1 MIARQSTALLCLLIC
16 AFVPLHLAAQAPS
29 GAVSPSSAK
38 VSSIDKVTVD
48 PQAERL
54 RITISLSVSVT
65 PTTDRLTNPDR
76 ILFDFPGCELKA
88 GNRRVAVN
96 RGAVKEVR
104 LSQFSVDPPVTRM
117 VIDAKERVEFQINPA
132 GNEVVIEIPLP
143 KAEAAA
149 ASSSRPVSSPQNES
163 AASTAPPA
171 LKQTQ
176 RAIARSAASRPGGAY
191 GLMAKARALTL
202 EDLQGLEDHAAKGDP
217 DAQTRLALAYHA
229 GVLLKKDDAEAL
241 QLLHKAADK
250 GFAAA
255 EESLGIFAQTGV
267 GIEQPDPA
275 GAITWYKKA
284 LQHGA
289 LDAATNMAL
298 MYANGNGVAKDPA
311 QALSLFRK
319 AAEGGDAAAQY
330 NLALMYDRGEGVP
343 QDHKESLR
351 WLNAAAD
358 LNVIPALLDLGRF
371 SLHPVEG
378 DKPDAD
384 KAIGYYTKAA
394 DLGSPMAQAILGNLY
409 ANGVHGNVDYEKSVE
424 WYRKAA
430 EKGHPDGQFGLGVR
444 YAMGQ
449 GVPADLQEAMRLFTA
464 AAEQGQ
470 PNAQFNLAT
479 MYEEGKGTPADPER
493 AAHYYQLAAD
503 QGFVRAQFRYGLFLA
518 KSSASSDKIAAYKWF
533 SLAQSVITQS
543 AAKLSELKASMSAQE
558 IAEGDKQVEQWRT
571 EHHSGQP

>member
-1 MIARQSTALLCLLIC
+1 
-16 AFVPLHLAAQAPS
+16 
-29 GAVSPSSAK
+29 
-38 VSSIDKVTVD
+38 
-48 PQAERL
+48 
-54 RITISLSVSVT
+54 
-65 PTTDRLTNPDR
+65 
-76 ILFDFPGCELKA
+76 
-88 GNRRVAVN
+88 VN

-104 LSQFSVDPPVTRM
+104 LSQFSVNPPITRI
-117 VIDAKERVEFQINPA
+117 VIDAKERVDFQMTRS

-143 KAEAAA
+143 KAEAAV
-149 ASSSRPVSSPQNES
+149 VSSGHPVATPRSEPV
-163 AASTAPPA
+163 AAAPPA
-171 LKQTQ
+171 LRQTR
-176 RAIARSAASRPGGAY
+176 RANARSAVSHPGGAY

-202 EDLQGLEDHAAKGDP
+202 EDLQGLEDQAAKGDP

-241 QLLHKAADK
+241 LLLHKAADK

-275 GAITWYKKA
+275 GAIAWYKKA
-284 LQHGA
+284 VQHGA
-289 LDAATNMAL
+289 PDAATNMAL

-311 QALSLFRK
+311 QALSLFRR

-330 NLALMYDRGEGVP
+330 NLALLYDRGEGVA

-358 LNVIPALLDLGRF
+358 QNVIPALLDLGRF
-371 SLHPVEG
+371 SLHPPEG
-378 DKPDAD
+378 EKRDAD
-384 KAIGYYTKAA
+384 KAIGYYTRAG
-394 DLGSPMAQAILGNLY
+394 DLGSPMAQAILGNIY

-430 EKGHPDGQFGLGVR
+430 EKGQPDGQFGLGVR
-444 YAMGQ
+444 YALGQ
-449 GVPADLQEAMRLFTA
+449 GVPEDPQEAMQLFTA
-464 AAEQGQ
+464 AAAQGQ

-479 MYEEGKGTPADPER
+479 MYEEGKGTAADPER

-503 QGFVRAQFRYGLFLA
+503 QGFVRAQFRYGVFLA

-543 AAKLSELKASMSAQE
+543 AAKLSELKSLMNAEE
-558 IAEGDKQVEQWRT
+558 IAEADKQVEQWRK
-571 EHHSGQP
+571 EHPASQP